1 MRTQRTGERRIHGS
15 GLGRRRGLVERE
27 VTVSLPGGDL
37 TIAWRSDNRIV
48 MTGPANEAYRG
59 SFEWD
64 DFA

>member
-1 MRTQRTGERRIHGS
+1 M
-15 GLGRRRGLVERE
+15 RRGLVERE

-59 SFEWD
+59 SFEWSD
-64 DFA
+64 YA